1 MAGFCVPTAPWT
13 SCLPRPGTKLGQQ
26 VSEHLSSLG
35 WPREAEW
42 APSQAWVDGVGWGGG
57 RTSPPTLCHGL
68 SPPSTPKP
76 WLGPHSW
83 PPSLGWVVAAL
94 CPLRDHIRRVYIY
107 LEQRQE
113 ILGKTLALPPGLG
126 PLQNQKRP
134 HFLHLSLGKHL
145 LQRNPL

>member
-1 MAGFCVPTAPWT
+1 MSPQ
-13 SCLPRPGTKLGQQ
+13 LLGPP
-26 VSEHLSSLG
+26 VSLAHALSLG
-35 WPREAEW
+35 SRCLSIFLAWGGQGRQSGHPREPGWME
-42 APSQAWVDGVGWGGG
+42 VDGGG
-57 RTSPPTLCHGL
+57 RTIPPTLCHGL

-94 CPLRDHIRRVYIY
+94 CPLRDHIRRVYIF

-113 ILGKTLALPPGLG
+113 ILGKALTLPPGLG